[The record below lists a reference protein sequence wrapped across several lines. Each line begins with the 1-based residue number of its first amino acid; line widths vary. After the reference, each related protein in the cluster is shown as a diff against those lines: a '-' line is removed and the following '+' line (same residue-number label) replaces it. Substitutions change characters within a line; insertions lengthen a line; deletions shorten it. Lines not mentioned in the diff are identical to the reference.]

1 MASQN
6 VNDVQGEFVTGWRG
20 PTERPVLDF
29 GKYLAALLPEYPVT
43 ADHMSSVATWNGA
56 TNKLY
61 GTCGPCSYANL
72 IIMSYWYLTG
82 ELVTVTDE
90 QIFAFYEASGN
101 PNFDPQTH
109 QGDNGVDNS
118 VMLAAAQHT
127 GLEITHADGSTEFIK
142 AVAYGTLSGQNL
154 IEQMRAA
161 TALFGGV
168 LIGVMLEIAQQ
179 AQTRATPAIWNYSAS
194 PEWGGHDI
202 FGGSYSSQSGNDEQ
216 VISWLKKVGMSETF
230 EGNQVQEVFVALIPI
245 MLDHAPIIQGIDWNT
260 LAADFQDLTGRP
272 FPIPIPAP
280 APPPAPDPPSPDPPA
295 TDPDV
300 ALSAAFQAWQK
311 AKGIT

>member
-29 GKYLAALLPEYPVT
+29 GKYLAALLPEYPIT

-101 PNFDPQTH
+101 PNFNPQTH

-179 AQTRATPAIWNYSAS
+179 AQSHASYLELQLQPGVGWARHLRRKLLQPVGQRRAGNQLAQ
-194 PEWGGHDI
+194 EGRHVGDVRR
-202 FGGSYSSQSGNDEQ
+202 QSGAGSLCRPD
-216 VISWLKKVGMSETF
+216 S
-230 EGNQVQEVFVALIPI
+230 
-245 MLDHAPIIQGIDWNT
+245 DHA
-260 LAADFQDLTGRP
+260 RP
-272 FPIPIPAP
+272 C
-280 APPPAPDPPSPDPPA
+280 PDHPGHRLEHAGS
-295 TDPDV
+295 
-300 ALSAAFQAWQK
+300 
-311 AKGIT
+311 